1 MRLALS
7 GLPHQLNSMDMAAT
21 PFAYSS
27 PPQRPPLARPRAAR
41 HSRRMNSEPAL
52 AIGEI
57 LRLLHNMIRVGTI
70 QAVDHGGPGKPAL
83 VRVSLGELVTD
94 WRPYHEARAGGTTT
108 WNPPTVGEQATVLS
122 PSGDLGAAVVI
133 VGLNSTGKP
142 APSSDPNK
150 TITKYPDGAVIEYD
164 HAAHALVATLPGG
177 GTAKLVAPGSVT
189 IDSPQVTMTGHCLV
203 KGSLTYQGGM
213 RGSGTAEGAN
223 GAAEIQGTLRTTQD
237 VIANGISLTGHDHG
251 NVQNGNGRTSQPGGG
266 YA

>member
-1 MRLALS
+1 
-7 GLPHQLNSMDMAAT
+7 
-21 PFAYSS
+21 
-27 PPQRPPLARPRAAR
+27 
-41 HSRRMNSEPAL
+41 MNSEPAI

-57 LRLLHNMIRVGTI
+57 QRLLHNMIRVGTI

-142 APSSDPNK
+142 APSNDPSK
-150 TITKYPDGAVIEYD
+150 TVTKYPDGAVIEYD

-189 IDSPQVTMTGHCLV
+189 IDSPQVTMTGNCLV
-203 KGSLTYQGGM
+203 KKSLVFQGGM
-213 RGSGTAEGAN
+213 RGSGIAEGAS
-223 GAAEIQGTLRTTQD
+223 GVAEIDGTLRTTQD

-251 NVQNGNGRTSQPGGG
+251 NVQNGDGRTSKPGGG

>member
-1 MRLALS
+1 
-7 GLPHQLNSMDMAAT
+7 
-21 PFAYSS
+21 
-27 PPQRPPLARPRAAR
+27 
-41 HSRRMNSEPAL
+41 MNSDPAI
-52 AIGEI
+52 AISEMQ
-57 LRLLHNMIRVGTI
+57 RLLHNMIRVGTI

-83 VRVSLGELVTD
+83 VRVALGELVTD

-108 WNPPTVGEQATVLS
+108 WSPPTVGEQATVLS

-150 TITKYPDGAVIEYD
+150 TVTRYADGAVIEYD

-177 GTAKLVAPGSVT
+177 GTVKLVAPDSVT

-203 KGSLTYQGGM
+203 KGSLVYQGGM
-213 RGSGTAEGAN
+213 RGSGKAEGAS

-237 VIANGISLTGHDHG
+237 VIAGDVSLHDHRHG
-251 NVQNGNGRTSQPGGG
+251 GVEPGGSNTAPPTG
-266 YA
+266 GAQ

>member
-1 MRLALS
+1 
-7 GLPHQLNSMDMAAT
+7 
-21 PFAYSS
+21 
-27 PPQRPPLARPRAAR
+27 
-41 HSRRMNSEPAL
+41 MNSEPAI

-57 LRLLHNMIRVGTI
+57 QRLLHNMIRVGTI
-70 QAVDHGGPGKPAL
+70 QAVDHGDPGKPAL

-142 APSSDPNK
+142 APSNDPSK
-150 TITKYPDGAVIEYD
+150 TVTKYPDGAVIEYD
-164 HAAHALVATLPGG
+164 HAAHALLATLPSG
-177 GTAKLVAPGSVT
+177 GTAKMVAPGSVT
-189 IDSPQVTMTGHCLV
+189 IDSPQVTMTGNCLV
-203 KGSLTYQGGM
+203 KKSLVFQGGM
-213 RGSGTAEGAN
+213 RGSGIAEGASSV
-223 GAAEIQGTLRTTQD
+223 AEIDGTLRTTQD

-251 NVQNGNGRTSQPGGG
+251 NVQNGDGRTSKPGGG

>member
-1 MRLALS
+1 
-7 GLPHQLNSMDMAAT
+7 
-21 PFAYSS
+21 
-27 PPQRPPLARPRAAR
+27 
-41 HSRRMNSEPAL
+41 MNSDPAL
-52 AIGEI
+52 AIGDMQ
-57 LRLLHNMIRVGTI
+57 RLLHNMIRVGTI
-70 QAVDHGGPGKPAL
+70 QSVDHGGPGKPAL
-83 VRVSLGELVTD
+83 VRVSLGELLTD

-142 APSSDPNK
+142 APSNDPNK
-150 TITKYPDGAVIEYD
+150 TVTKYPDGAVIEYD

-177 GTAKLVAPGSVT
+177 GTVKLVAPGSVT

>member
-1 MRLALS
+1 
-7 GLPHQLNSMDMAAT
+7 
-21 PFAYSS
+21 
-27 PPQRPPLARPRAAR
+27 
-41 HSRRMNSEPAL
+41 MNSDPAL
-52 AIGEI
+52 AIGDMQ
-57 LRLLHNMIRVGTI
+57 RLLHNMIHVGTI
-70 QAVDHGGPGKPAL
+70 QAVDHGGPDKPAL
-83 VRVSLGELVTD
+83 VRVALGELITD
-94 WRPYHEARAGGTTT
+94 WRPYHEARAGSTTT
-108 WNPPTVGEQATVLS
+108 WSPPTVGEQATVLS

-150 TITKYPDGAVIEYD
+150 TVTKYPDGAVIEYD

-177 GTAKLVAPGSVT
+177 GTAKLIAPGSVT

-237 VIANGISLTGHDHG
+237 VIASGVSLRTHPHG
-251 NVQNGNGRTSQPGGG
+251 GVYPGSGNSGGPIG
-266 YA
+266 GTA

>member
-1 MRLALS
+1 
-7 GLPHQLNSMDMAAT
+7 
-21 PFAYSS
+21 
-27 PPQRPPLARPRAAR
+27 
-41 HSRRMNSEPAL
+41 MNSEPAI

-57 LRLLHNMIRVGTI
+57 QRLLHNMIRVGTI

-142 APSSDPNK
+142 APSNDPSK
-150 TITKYPDGAVIEYD
+150 TVTKYPDGAVIEYD
-164 HAAHALVATLPGG
+164 HAAHALLATLPSG
-177 GTAKLVAPGSVT
+177 GTAKMVAPGSVT
-189 IDSPQVTMTGHCLV
+189 IDSPQVTMTGNCLV
-203 KGSLTYQGGM
+203 KKSLVFQGGM
-213 RGSGTAEGAN
+213 RGSGIAEGASSV
-223 GAAEIQGTLRTTQD
+223 AEIDGTLRTTQD

-251 NVQNGNGRTSQPGGG
+251 NVQNGDGRTSKPGGG